1 MHVALIGAEL
11 EENLAVR
18 YLRGALE
25 DAGHEVTQIVF
36 DGPADL
42 ERAAAELACSRAPLA
57 GMSMVFTRRALEF
70 VELGKRA
77 RALGYAGH
85 ITAGGHFAAFNAES
99 LIRDVPILDSIAIG
113 EGEAILLSLVSHL
126 DDLAAVNGLVWRD
139 ADGCP
144 RRNAAA
150 TKLVDLDELPWP
162 TRKRPYFR
170 YLGLPIVN
178 MLSGRGCAHHCDFCS
193 ITAWH
198 KMSGGARLR
207 MRSPE
212 CVAEEMAALYD
223 DGVRIF
229 NFHDDNFLIPNR
241 RLTLERL
248 DRLEAALTER
258 GVGRIAFAIKAR
270 PDEVDRELFA
280 RLKRMGLFRVFL
292 GIEAGSADSLLR
304 LGRGQLLSDNE
315 RALEVMN
322 DLDLHA
328 CFNLLLWN
336 PDSTL
341 EDVAQNVAF
350 LGTHARNPMN
360 FCRTEIYAGTPLEAR
375 MRERGALIGSYWGWD
390 YRMTDT
396 RAEESFVLALAAF
409 EQRNYGAES
418 VHHWAMRLDYE
429 LQLLGHF
436 FAPDERL
443 HKRVKAFVVEVNLD
457 TCAHLTTIVRA
468 VGRGL
473 ADRAAF
479 KQQMIETVHAR
490 DRELDELAQDI
501 LDDLHDAAQRRPLR
515 GAWAQR
521 AAAAGLA
528 ATLSLGTAGCPADS
542 HPATYPTETI
552 PVPTLPIVPP
562 TPEPTPTPE
571 PPPSGAQLIPIPPQP
586 GVPIGAPSAIRA
598 AFDASML
605 PQLAE
610 RLRPARDLTVELT
623 LDAYGRVVAADL
635 QTTGL
640 TPALRDRLLRRMQ
653 EQQFAGA
660 DVVGHRFTLA
670 VTAAE
675 LEAARTPTHM
685 HERVPPPTHPSEMI
699 APPHMAEAAPRPQR
713 PPDNGYISEMAAQPP
728 ERGES

>member
-25 DAGHEVTQIVF
+25 DAGHQVTQIVF
-36 DGPADL
+36 DSPADL
-42 ERAAAELACSRAPLA
+42 DRAAAELASSRAPLA

-70 VELGKRA
+70 VELSQRA

-99 LIRDVPILDSIAIG
+99 LVRDVPTLDSIAIG
-113 EGEAILLSLVSHL
+113 EGEAILLSLAAHL
-126 DDLAAVNGLVWRD
+126 EDLGAVEGLVWRD
-139 ADGCP
+139 TDGCP

-150 TKLVDLDELPWP
+150 CKLADLDELPWP
-162 TRKRPYFR
+162 TRKLPYFR

-178 MLSGRGCAHHCDFCS
+178 MLGSRGCSYHCDFCS

-198 KMSGGARLR
+198 KMNGGARLR
-207 MRSPE
+207 MRAPE

-229 NFHDDNFLIPNR
+229 NFHDDNFLLPNR

-248 DRLEAALTER
+248 DRLEAALVAR

-270 PDEVDRELFA
+270 PDEVDRELFG

-292 GIEAGSADSLLR
+292 GVEAGSAESLIR
-304 LGRGQLLSDNE
+304 LGRGQLLADNE
-315 RALEVMN
+315 RALEIVN
-322 DLDLHA
+322 ELDIHA

-341 EDVAQNVAF
+341 EDVAHNVAF

-360 FCRTEIYAGTPLEAR
+360 FCRTEVYAGTPLEAR
-375 MRERGALIGSYWGWD
+375 LRERGALIGSYWGWD
-390 YRMTDT
+390 YRMKDE
-396 RAEESFVLALAAF
+396 RAEASFEVALAAF

-418 VHHWAMRLDYE
+418 VHHWSMRLDYE
-429 LQLLGHF
+429 VQLLGHF
-436 FAPDERL
+436 FTADDRL
-443 HKRVKAFVVEVNLD
+443 QRRVKAFVVEVNLD

-468 VGRGL
+468 IDAGL
-473 ADRAAF
+473 GDRDAF
-479 KQQMIETVHAR
+479 TRQMIETVHAR
-490 DRELDELAQDI
+490 DRELDALAQDI
-501 LDDLHDAAQRRPLR
+501 LDDIHDAVQRRPLR

-562 TPEPTPTPE
+562 KPQ
-571 PPPSGAQLIPIPPQP
+571 PPPTGVELIPIAPQP
-586 GVPIGAPSAIRA
+586 PGSAPLGAPAALRP
-598 AFDASML
+598 AFDAALL
-605 PQLAE
+605 PWLAA
-610 RLRPARDLTVELT
+610 RVRPARDVTVALEV
-623 LDAYGRVVAADL
+623 DATGHVVTADL
-635 QTTGL
+635 QSDGL
-640 TPALRDRLLRRMQ
+640 TAALRERLLRRIQ
-653 EQQFAGA
+653 AETFTGA
-660 DVVGHRFTLA
+660 EVVGHRFTLLL
-670 VTAAE
+670 TAAE
-675 LEAARTPTHM
+675 LTAALPPTHM
-685 HERVPPPTHPSEMI
+685 SERAPYPTHPSEMI

-713 PPDNGYISEMAAQPP
+713 PADNGYISEMAPMPP
-728 ERGES
+728 KGSGKR